1 MTTVDPRAARGFVL
15 GFDADGTR
23 TDTIDVTDGARIH
36 PGACGLDADDLLWV
50 PVAEYRPASSTLVV
64 TIAPDGTVT
73 PRFGFDDHLGLLAP
87 RPDGLVVAGTW
98 GSRTLLLLDRAGTVI
113 ARVDNPQHV
122 VDYQDAT
129 VRADGSMLATGT
141 GGAYGRDLGVGDLVA
156 WPSLVTHPH
165 GGAPVTA
172 GVKYGLT
179 VWFAL
184 PG

>member
-1 MTTVDPRAARGFVL
+1 M
-15 GFDADGTR
+15 
-23 TDTIDVTDGARIH
+23 
-36 PGACGLDADDLLWV
+36 